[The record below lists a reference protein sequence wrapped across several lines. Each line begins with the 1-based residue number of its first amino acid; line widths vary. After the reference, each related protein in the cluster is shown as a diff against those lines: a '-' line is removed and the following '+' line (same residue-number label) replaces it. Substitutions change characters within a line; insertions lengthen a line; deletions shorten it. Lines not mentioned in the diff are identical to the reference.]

1 MPTPSLS
8 TSYSQLLARQ
18 VAGRLGF
25 SVPLAHS
32 FSHSQ
37 TLSRIAMIQKTNP
50 IRRWKQWLALPLM
63 AALVAVVASGQA
75 VAQGTPPAMPKP
87 TAVLR
92 EGTPPPPPPAPHGQA
107 PAKLASPP
115 VYTYVEQMPRLPNG
129 GGNKAIVESIQH
141 NLVYPTVDKA
151 NRKEGMVFV
160 SFVVT
165 NEGAVQEAKIIKG
178 LAKEY
183 DEAVIAAVQK
193 LPTFL
198 PGRQGGKPVSVSYTV
213 PIQFAR

>member
-1 MPTPSLS
+1 M
-8 TSYSQLLARQ
+8 
-18 VAGRLGF
+18 
-25 SVPLAHS
+25 
-32 FSHSQ
+32 
-37 TLSRIAMIQKTNP
+37 
-50 IRRWKQWLALPLM
+50 
-63 AALVAVVASGQA
+63 
-75 VAQGTPPAMPKP
+75 
-87 TAVLR
+87 VL
-92 EGTPPPPPPAPHGQA
+92 
-107 PAKLASPP
+107 
-115 VYTYVEQMPRLPNG
+115 
-129 GGNKAIVESIQH
+129 
-141 NLVYPTVDKA
+141 
-151 NRKEGMVFV
+151 V